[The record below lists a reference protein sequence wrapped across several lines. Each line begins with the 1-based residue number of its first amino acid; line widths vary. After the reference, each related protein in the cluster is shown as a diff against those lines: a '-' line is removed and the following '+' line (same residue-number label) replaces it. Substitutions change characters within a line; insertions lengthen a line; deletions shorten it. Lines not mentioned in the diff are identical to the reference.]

1 MQSTAGYYGHV
12 AVVEQVYKNGS
23 IKVSEYNFYRPL
35 KYNTRVLSKRQHVTL
50 TIFTNQKLLSRTLQF
65 PVCVIEVFIFVHINL
80 FKRYDGLT

>member
-50 TIFTNQKLLSRTLQF
+50 TIFTNEKLLSRTLQF
-65 PVCVIEVFIFVHINL
+65 PVCV
-80 FKRYDGLT
+80 

>member
-50 TIFTNQKLLSRTLQF
+50 TIFTNQKTSITNASISCMR
-65 PVCVIEVFIFVHINL
+65 VIEVLFLFILIYL
-80 FKRYDGLT
+80 SATMD